1 LRLGGVVS
9 SVFINEFHYDN
20 AGTDAGEFIEIAG
33 PAGTDLAGYSVV
45 LYNGVASL
53 RSPYDTL
60 LLSGVLGDD
69 AGPGYGFA
77 AFSFPQI
84 QNGAPD
90 GFALLDPSDT
100 VLQFLSYEG
109 VFMAASGPAGGL
121 TSTDIGV
128 AEASSTPVGQSLQL
142 GGTGSAYADFAW
154 QSALA
159 ETPGALNVNQ
169 TFEPL
174 EVVPLPAALP
184 LLLAGL
190 VALRT
195 LARPRA
201 AA

>member
-1 LRLGGVVS
+1 MS

-20 AGTDAGEFIEIAG
+20 VGTDTGEFIEIAG
-33 PAGTDLAGYSVV
+33 PAGTDLAGYSLV
-45 LYNGVASL
+45 LYNGVSSL

-60 LLSGVLGDD
+60 ALSGVLGDD

-77 AFSFPQI
+77 AFSFTQI

-109 VFMAASGPAGGL
+109 GFMAASGPAQGL
-121 TSTDIGV
+121 TSTDVGV
-128 AEASSTPVGQSLQL
+128 AEDGTTPVGQSLQL
-142 GGTGSAYADFAW
+142 GGTGNTYADFTW

-159 ETPGALNVNQ
+159 QTPGAPNVNQ
-169 TFEPL
+169 TFESP

-195 LARPRA
+195 LARSRSA
-201 AA
+201 G